1 MPGFAISGI
10 IMVKKIKRAGTF
22 FVYIVECSNG
32 AYYAGYTNDLERR
45 IEEHNGGKRGAKYT
59 RARRP
64 VVLVWSK
71 EYKYFKKAVSM
82 EARIKNLTR
91 MQ

>member
-1 MPGFAISGI
+1 MTS
-10 IMVKKIKRAGTF
+10 KRIKCKGTF
-22 FVYIVECSNG
+22 FVYMVKCANG
-32 AYYAGYTNDLERR
+32 AYYTGYTTDLERR
-45 IEEHNGGKRGAKYT
+45 IKEHNGGKRGAKYT